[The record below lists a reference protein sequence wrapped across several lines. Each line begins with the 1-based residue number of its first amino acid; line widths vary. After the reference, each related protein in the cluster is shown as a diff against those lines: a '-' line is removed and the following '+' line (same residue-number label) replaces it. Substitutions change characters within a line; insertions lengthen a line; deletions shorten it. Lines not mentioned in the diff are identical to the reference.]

1 MIRPDLQL
9 ASDFVRRWLALAQ
22 QRRSRVAKQ
31 MPVGALQ
38 TAALDH
44 PDPAMRRLCLFLLD
58 HYDSDASA
66 DTFRRALR
74 DPVAPVRESA
84 LHGLACERCRVG
96 ELAVADVVTD
106 LVDRLVRD
114 PSVEVR
120 HKTVAVLAQF
130 IDRDGRALAAIGR
143 AANEDPDNGLVRS
156 EEH

>member
-44 PDPAMRRLCLFLLD
+44 PDLAMRRLCLFLLD

-84 LHGLACERCRVG
+84 LHGLACERCRGGEPAGGVG
-96 ELAVADVVTD
+96 LAELVQ
-106 LVDRLVRD
+106 R
-114 PSVEVR
+114 
-120 HKTVAVLAQF
+120 VL
-130 IDRDGRALAAIGR
+130 
-143 AANEDPDNGLVRS
+143 
-156 EEH
+156 